1 MKSKKKIKIVR
12 LIRLQTNNFFY
23 IFLALN
29 ILKNSVFY
37 SIKKNSLHIYF
48 VVYFLKLKARIKLK
62 LFNFFLYFNVFIT
75 YKNADLY
82 VLFSQVKLVI

>member
-37 SIKKNSLHIYF
+37 SIKKNNFIYF

-62 LFNFFLYFNVFIT
+62 LFNFFCTLM
-75 YKNADLY
+75 
-82 VLFSQVKLVI
+82 FS

>member
-37 SIKKNSLHIYF
+37 SIKKNNFIYF